1 MAERRGATASRGAEI
16 TVPYRVRFDECGPAG
31 IVRTSALLRYAQD
44 AAWIH
49 SESLGF
55 DRAWYDDRGIN
66 WVVRAAELSVE
77 LPIPLGTT
85 LAVTTRVIG
94 FRKVW
99 ARRRTEARMPDGGL
113 AMWGHTDWVT
123 IDARGRPI
131 RVPAEFAVYFEAQE
145 ETFVPGRVPLPD
157 TPSGARSHCGAV
169 RPQDLDPMGHVNNA
183 AYLDYL
189 EEAMLALPNGPA
201 VTAALPRRLR
211 IEYLASAEPGDELT
225 GAIWQLPDDGLGDAS
240 AADAWAWRLE
250 DRDAR
255 ELARARL
262 SHPTADGATG
272 RFA

>member
-1 MAERRGATASRGAEI
+1 MSVDRAAGTGRGAEI
-16 TVPYRVRFDECGPAG
+16 TVPYRVRFDECGPDG
-31 IVRTSALLRYAQD
+31 VVRTSALLRYAQD

-66 WVVRAAELSVE
+66 WVVRAAELAVE

-99 ARRRTEARMPDGGL
+99 ARRRTEARLPDDRL

-123 IDARGRPI
+123 IDGRGRPT
-131 RVPAEFAVYFEAQE
+131 RVPGEFGVFFAASEQ
-145 ETFVPGRVPLPD
+145 TFVPGRVPLPSA
-157 TPSGARSHCGAV
+157 PASARSHQGVV

-189 EEAMLALPNGPA
+189 EETLLAVPA
-201 VTAALPRRLR
+201 AAHTVSVLPRRLR
-211 IEYLASAEPGDELT
+211 IEYLASAAPGDRLT
-225 GAIWQLPDDGLGDAS
+225 GTVWRLPDDDQGGG
-240 AADAWAWRLE
+240 WAWQLQ
-250 DRDAR
+250 DDGSR
-255 ELARARL
+255 ELARARM
-262 SHPTADGATG
+262 ADDDG
-272 RFA
+272 RPASGRWS

>member
-1 MAERRGATASRGAEI
+1 MSEGPKPVAEGGAEL
-16 TVPYRVRFDECGPAG
+16 TVPYRVRFDECGPDA

-55 DRAWYDDRGIN
+55 DRAWYDRRGIN

-99 ARRRTEARMPDGGL
+99 ARRRTEIRLPDGRL

-123 IDARGRPI
+123 IDGDGRPT
-131 RVPAEFAVYFEAQE
+131 RVPSEFSVYFAAPER
-145 ETFVPGRVPLPD
+145 TFVPGRVSLPAAPA
-157 TPSGARSHCGAV
+157 TACHQPGVV

-189 EEAMLALPNGPA
+189 EEALLTNPDSAP
-201 VTAALPRRLR
+201 VVAALPRRLR
-211 IEYLASAEPGDELT
+211 IEYLASAASGDELT
-225 GAIWQLPDDGLGDAS
+225 GTVWRLPDDEVGGG
-240 AADAWAWRLE
+240 WAWRLE
-250 DRDAR
+250 AGRSR
-255 ELARARL
+255 ELSRARMTD
-262 SHPTADGATG
+262 HTG
-272 RFA
+272 RVTDGRVA